1 MDTMEQS
8 KILLDAIANNQFIG
22 MTIFDKNGTIVF
34 RNKGSEDLSGIK
46 NEEVLGKH
54 FSVLPFGKELDSV
67 LSKGEPKLGTPYPT
81 RTGGQAILHRIPLY
95 SAGEII
101 GAMTIITFKNTS
113 EIEKILKKY
122 HLIKDKLQYYEQELR
137 RYSLAKYSL
146 ENIIGSAECIVSLK
160 KLAKKYAKSNSPVLI
175 TGDTGTGKECF
186 AHAIHLSSPRKNG
199 PFIRVNC
206 GAIPGELLES
216 ELFGYEPGAFT
227 GASNKGKVG
236 KFELADKGTIFLDEI
251 GSMNLKMQAKILRV
265 LQEKELERVGGTKVK
280 KIDFRVI
287 SATNQNLEALIKK
300 EQFRLD
306 LYYRL
311 VVLSMNI
318 PPLMERKGDIPQ
330 LCRHFIQS
338 INQEAGTHV
347 KEIDKKAMDLFMRWR
362 WPGNVRELRNVIE
375 RAANVTDDGAIK
387 IVDLPEYFANHAPGE
402 NPTDNSTRHTASLKR
417 SKDQFEKQA
426 LESALERTRWNK
438 SKAAKRLGI
447 SRPLLY
453 ALIKKY
459 GLPQPE
465 ITKMSVAF
473 PPNRVRPR
481 T

>member
-1 MDTMEQS
+1 MEQS
-8 KILLDAIANNQFIG
+8 KILLDAIANNKFIG

-34 RNKGSEDLSGIK
+34 RNRGSEEVSGIK

-54 FSVLPFGKELDSV
+54 FSVLPFGEQLRDV
-67 LSKGEPKLGTPYPT
+67 LKTGRPKLGTPYP
-81 RTGGQAILHRIPLY
+81 RKRGGQAILHRIPLY
-95 SAGEII
+95 SSGEII
-101 GAMTIITFKNTS
+101 GAMTIITFKDTS

-122 HLIKDKLQYYEQELR
+122 HLMKDKLAFYEKELR
-137 RYSLAKYSL
+137 KFTLARYTL
-146 ENIIGSAECIVSLK
+146 ENIIGSATCIVDLK
-160 KLAKKYAKSNSPVLI
+160 KLARKYAKSNSPVLI

-186 AHAIHLSSPRKNG
+186 AHAIHLNSPRKNG

-206 GAIPGELLES
+206 SAIPDELLES

-227 GASNKGKVG
+227 GASNRGKIG

-251 GSMNLKMQAKILRV
+251 ASMNLEMQAKILRV
-265 LQEKELERVGGTKVK
+265 LQEKELERLGGTKVK

-311 VVLSMNI
+311 VVLSMNV
-318 PPLMERKGDIPQ
+318 PPLIERKDDIPQ
-330 LCRHFIQS
+330 LCKHFIKA
-338 INQEAGTHV
+338 INAEAGTNV
-347 KEIDKKAMDLFMRWR
+347 KRIDKKAMDVLMDWK

-375 RAANVTDDGAIK
+375 RAANVSENCVIK
-387 IVDLPEYFANHAPGE
+387 VFDLPDYLTGNIRQG
-402 NPTDNSTRHTASLKR
+402 NSADDATRHIASLKT
-417 SKDQFEKQA
+417 SKSQFEKQV
-426 LESALERTRWNK
+426 LESALERTNWNK
-438 SKAAKRLGI
+438 SRAAKLLGI

-459 GLPQPE
+459 GLSKPG
-465 ITKMSVAF
+465 TTVVSVAF
-473 PPNRVRPR
+473 PPQ
-481 T
+481 

>member
-1 MDTMEQS
+1 MVTVEQS
-8 KILLDAIANNQFIG
+8 RVLLDAIANNRFIG
-22 MTIFDKNGTIVF
+22 MTIFDRNGKIVF
-34 RNKGSEDLSGIK
+34 RNKGSEEVSGIK

-54 FSVLPFGKELDSV
+54 FSVLPYVEELDSI
-67 LSKGEPKLGTPYPT
+67 LRKGKPKLGILYP
-81 RTGGQAILHRIPLY
+81 RKSGGQAILHRIPLY
-95 SAGEII
+95 SSSEII

-122 HLIKDKLQYYEQELR
+122 NFMKDKLQYYEKELR
-137 RYSLAKYSL
+137 KFHLAKYSL
-146 ENIIGSAECIVSLK
+146 GNIIGSAECIVTLK
-160 KLAKKYAKSNSPVLI
+160 ILAKKYAKSNSPVLI

-216 ELFGYEPGAFT
+216 ELFGYDPGAFT
-227 GASNKGKVG
+227 GASSKGKIG

-251 GSMNLKMQAKILRV
+251 GSMPLGMQAKLLRV
-265 LQEKELERVGGTKVK
+265 LQEKELERLGGTKVK

-318 PPLMERKGDIPQ
+318 PPLLERSCDIPH
-330 LCRHFIQS
+330 LCKHFIAS
-338 INQEAGTHV
+338 INEELGTGI
-347 KEIDKKAMDLFMRWR
+347 KRIDNEAMDALMNWK
-362 WPGNVRELRNVIE
+362 WPGNVRELRNVME
-375 RAANVTDDGAIK
+375 RAANVSEDGVIK
-387 IVDLPEYFANHAPGE
+387 LRDLPEHLTNHIPRGNMTNNA
-402 NPTDNSTRHTASLKR
+402 TRHTLSLKK
-417 SKDQFEKQA
+417 SKNQFEKQV
-426 LESALERTRWNK
+426 LESTLEHTGWNK
-438 SKAAKRLGI
+438 SRAAKRLGI

-459 GLPQPE
+459 GLLKPGAMKNVSFLSP
-465 ITKMSVAF
+465 
-473 PPNRVRPR
+473 
-481 T
+481 

>member
-1 MDTMEQS
+1 
-8 KILLDAIANNQFIG
+8 
-22 MTIFDKNGTIVF
+22 
-34 RNKGSEDLSGIK
+34 
-46 NEEVLGKH
+46 
-54 FSVLPFGKELDSV
+54 
-67 LSKGEPKLGTPYPT
+67 
-81 RTGGQAILHRIPLY
+81 
-95 SAGEII
+95 
-101 GAMTIITFKNTS
+101 MTIITFKNTY
-113 EIEKILKKY
+113 EIEKILRKY

-146 ENIIGSAECIVSLK
+146 ENIIGSAECILRLK
-160 KLAKKYAKSNSPVLI
+160 KLARKYARSNSPVLI

-186 AHAIHLSSPRKNG
+186 AHAIHLSSPRKNW

-206 GAIPGELLES
+206 AAIPGELLES
-216 ELFGYEPGAFT
+216 ELFGYESGAFT
-227 GASNKGKVG
+227 GANNKGKAG

-251 GSMNLKMQAKILRV
+251 GSMNLNMQAKILRI
-265 LQEKELERVGGTKVK
+265 LEEKELERVGGTKVK

-300 EQFRLD
+300 DQFRLD

-311 VVLSMNI
+311 VVLSMYI
-318 PPLMERKGDIPQ
+318 PPLMERRGDILQ
-330 LCRHFIQS
+330 LCKHFIQS

-347 KEIDKKAMDLFMRWR
+347 KQIDEKAMGVLMNWD

-375 RAANVTDDGAIK
+375 RAANVSDDGVIK
-387 IVDLPEYFANHAPGE
+387 IVDLPEYLTNHRPDE
-402 NPTDNSTRHTASLKR
+402 NTSDDATRHIASLKR
-417 SKDQFEKQA
+417 SKNQFEKEA
-426 LESALERTRWNK
+426 LESALERTYWNK
-438 SKAAKRLGI
+438 SRAAKLLGI

-473 PPNRVRPR
+473 LPTRAERGPESKRRMPVIS
-481 T
+481 